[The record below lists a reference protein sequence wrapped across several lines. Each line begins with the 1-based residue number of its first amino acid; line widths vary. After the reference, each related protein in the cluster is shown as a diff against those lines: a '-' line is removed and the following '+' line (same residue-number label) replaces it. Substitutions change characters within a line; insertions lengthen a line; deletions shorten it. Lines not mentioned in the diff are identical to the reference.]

1 MLFFLYCHSL
11 TGCRAQ
17 NQFIQVG
24 QTQQIDTCG
33 NRCTCNTQSGQVRDA
48 VNQSLRQLVLW
59 RQSTHTSFVRGQT
72 KVNSRI
78 VKL

>member
-1 MLFFLYCHSL
+1 MLYFLYYHLL

-17 NQFIQVG
+17 NQYIQVG
-24 QTQQIDTCG
+24 QTKQIDTCG

-48 VNQSLRQLVLW
+48 VNQSLRQLVLSW
-59 RQSTHTSFVRGQT
+59 QSTHTSFVRGQT

-78 VKL
+78 M